1 MQLAEA
7 RHVVWQAFR
16 QGRRAGK
23 HAHAALHTLAIGAQ
37 FDTHLVQAGQHLARA
52 HQQGLAGGRWLDTA
66 PAARQQRH
74 THFRLQCRHTLA
86 QRRGDER
93 LAGGRARDV
102 ALFADRDEMLQG
114 HGVEGSGHDV
124 TRLDV
129 TRVDVT
135 DWNADLDN

>member
-1 MQLAEA
+1 MSRWAS
-7 RHVVWQAFR
+7 
-16 QGRRAGK
+16 
-23 HAHAALHTLAIGAQ
+23 
-37 FDTHLVQAGQHLARA
+37 LVSA
-52 HQQGLAGGRWLDTA
+52 HQQGLPGGRRLDTA

-74 THFRLQCRHTLA
+74 THFRLQRRHTFA

-129 TRVDVT
+129 T